1 MTPFLKHRS
10 EVFIINSWSFS
21 MGGIIMLFIIELVI
35 ILLVLFCYCACVIS
49 SKCSEMEECVNRK
62 EKSKLH

>member
-1 MTPFLKHRS
+1 MLL
-10 EVFIINSWSFS
+10 II
-21 MGGIIMLFIIELVI
+21 GLVI

-49 SKCSEMEECVNRK
+49 SKCSETEECMNRK